1 MRSSIAIASLCAAFA
16 VASPIVKKGIEIAAP
31 ADQVVETHVEVVTN
45 VVMVT
50 VTGEPVIVTAGAE
63 PTPAP
68 VIVTVTAPEPV
79 IVTATAPAP
88 VWSAPAWS
96 YPHRY
101 SHSQAPPPAPTST
114 SEAVVIV
121 TETEAAPTQ
130 APPPAPT
137 STSEAVVIVTETEAA
152 PTQAPPTTTPAPPA
166 TTEAAAAKI
175 VESSPSS
182 VAPVVESTPVSS
194 ATDALTPSAVV
205 AHNDARASHQA
216 STMSWNQTLADYAA
230 QEGSCAT
237 FAHDLTAGGGG
248 YGQNIAVAGNSNSA
262 AYTTEGALADAI
274 KEWYAE
280 ESLYGSLYGVANPSE
295 SVGDF
300 LHFTQ
305 MVWQGSHQVGCAVKT
320 CGTDNTIYP
329 GMYVWYSVCNYYP
342 AGNVI
347 GEFDINVLN

>member
-31 ADQVVETHVEVVTN
+31 TDEVVETHVEVVTN

-79 IVTATAPAP
+79 IVTATAP
-88 VWSAPAWS
+88 VWSF
-96 YPHRY
+96 PHRY

-121 TETEAAPTQ
+121 TETQ
-130 APPPAPT
+130 
-137 STSEAVVIVTETEAA
+137 AA

-166 TTEAAAAKI
+166 TTEAVAAKI
-175 VESSPSS
+175 VESSPSP
-182 VAPVVESTPVSS
+182 VAPVVESTPVPS
-194 ATDALTPSAVV
+194 ATDALSPSAVV

-216 STMSWNQTLADYAA
+216 NAMSWNQTLADYAA
-230 QEGSCAT
+230 QEGSCST

-248 YGQNIAVAGNSNSA
+248 YGQNIAVAGNSNSG

-280 ESLYGSLYGVANPSE
+280 ESLYGSLYGVANPPQAD
-295 SVGDF
+295 GDF

-305 MVWQGSHQVGCAVKT
+305 IVWQGSHQVGCAVKT

-329 GMYVWYSVCNYYP
+329 DMYVWYSVCNYYP

-347 GEFDINVLN
+347 GEFDTNVLN

>member
-31 ADQVVETHVEVVTN
+31 ADEVVETHVEVVTN

-50 VTGEPVIVTAGAE
+50 VTGEPVIVTAEA
-63 PTPAP
+63 PTPAA

-79 IVTATAPAP
+79 IVTATAPA
-88 VWSAPAWS
+88 WSAPVWS

-101 SHSQAPPPAPTST
+101 SHSQAPPAPTST

-121 TETEAAPTQ
+121 TETQ
-130 APPPAPT
+130 
-137 STSEAVVIVTETEAA
+137 AA

-166 TTEAAAAKI
+166 TIEAADAKI
-175 VESSPSS
+175 VKSSPSS
-182 VAPVVESTPVSS
+182 VAPVVESTPVPS
-194 ATDALTPSAVV
+194 ATNALSPSAVV

-216 STMSWNQTLADYAA
+216 SAMSWNQTLADYAA
-230 QEGSCAT
+230 KEGSCAT

-280 ESLYGSLYGVANPSE
+280 ESLYGSLYGVSNPSE

-329 GMYVWYSVCNYYP
+329 GMHVWYSVCNYYP

>member
-101 SHSQAPPPAPTST
+101 SHS
-114 SEAVVIV
+114 
-121 TETEAAPTQ
+121 Q